1 MHHSKVF
8 VYIIFMILLIYYKN
22 SLSKNFFILFLYT
35 IPESLCTKREL
46 AKLIGL
52 FYNVVKSVR
61 VSIFVIMN
69 YDILRFW

>member
-22 SLSKNFFILFLYT
+22 SLSKNFFRLFLYT

-46 AKLIGL
+46 PK
-52 FYNVVKSVR
+52 FYTVKIHYSKHIPHNE
-61 VSIFVIMN
+61 S
-69 YDILRFW
+69 